1 MLEWILHLPG
11 RCGPSCANMP
21 EKYEILLRAEFSAA
35 HQLKLSDGSL
45 EPLHGHNWK
54 VEVFLEGPRLDET
67 GMLADFT
74 IVQPALVEITST
86 LHNTNLNDL
95 PVFSRLNPSTEHVA
109 RYIHDRFMPKL
120 PTSVTI
126 SKVRVWE
133 TTSCAAAYIPDPTI
147 RTKPFNI

>member
-1 MLEWILHLPG
+1 MT
-11 RCGPSCANMP
+11 
-21 EKYEILLRAEFSAA
+21 EKYEILLLAEFSAA
-35 HQLKLSDGSL
+35 HQLKMSDGAL

-54 VEVFLEGPRLDET
+54 VEVYLEGHKLDAT

-74 IVQPALVEITST
+74 VLHPALLEVTAA

-95 PVFSRLNPSTEHVA
+95 PVFSRCNPSTEHVA
-109 RYIHDRFMPKL
+109 QYIYSRFVPKL
-120 PTSVTI
+120 PGTVWI

-133 TTSCAAAYIPDPTI
+133 TSHCAAAYIPDPAL